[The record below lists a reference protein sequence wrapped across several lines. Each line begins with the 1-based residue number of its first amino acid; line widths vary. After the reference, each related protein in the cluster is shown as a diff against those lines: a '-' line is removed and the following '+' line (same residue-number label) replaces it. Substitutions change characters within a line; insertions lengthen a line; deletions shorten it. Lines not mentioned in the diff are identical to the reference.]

1 MTPTVSTTRPSATSR
16 QRRTATYGARNHG
29 RPSRPRPETTPA
41 PAPASVRPMPAL
53 DAGPITPEQSTELW
67 AMSKTER
74 IEAMHAG
81 RLSLAQ
87 LAEWSG
93 ARPDQVPR
101 IGNEFAWLV
110 IHDPVWCEPA
120 RPAKGLRA

>member
-1 MTPTVSTTRPSATSR
+1 VTATVSTTHPNATPR
-16 QRRTATYGARNHG
+16 QRRAATHTAREHR
-29 RPSRPRPETTPA
+29 RPSHPRPDTAPIPA
-41 PAPASVRPMPAL
+41 PVSARPIPAL
-53 DAGPITPEQSTELW
+53 DAGPITSEQSAELW
-67 AMSKTER
+67 AMTKTER
-74 IEAMHAG
+74 IEAMNAG

-110 IHDPVWCEPA
+110 IHDPVWCEPT
-120 RPAKGLRA
+120 RPAAEFCS

>member
-1 MTPTVSTTRPSATSR
+1 MR
-16 QRRTATYGARNHG
+16 
-29 RPSRPRPETTPA
+29 
-41 PAPASVRPMPAL
+41 AL

-67 AMSKTER
+67 AMTRTER
-74 IEAMHAG
+74 IEAMHAA

-93 ARPDQVPR
+93 ARPDQVPL

-110 IHDPVWCEPA
+110 IRDPVWCEPA
-120 RPAKGLRA
+120 RPATEIRS